1 MSQKPKQSVGVRVYL
16 SLSAI
21 AAIFVGVL
29 VYFGT
34 KLWNQTFIWAGMTFI
49 VVLVVIATLALSIKE
64 DDFDGTTPR
73 LYSKP
78 PRKK

>member
-1 MSQKPKQSVGVRVYL
+1 MTENQKTPVGVRVYL
-16 SLSAI
+16 TLSAI

-34 KLWNQTFIWAGMTFI
+34 RKWDQTFIWSGMTFI
-49 VVLVVIATLALSIKE
+49 VVLVGIATLALSVKD

-73 LYSKP
+73 LYNKD
-78 PRKK
+78 KK